1 MPTIVRQSLRL
12 AAAALLLAGCALPAV
27 DGPSVADTRHGA
39 PDVTAAADAPLSVD
53 VIRAR
58 LERAADG
65 LLYTSESDYP
75 FLWFHDAGP
84 APAPLTPD
92 ALLMAAHEA
101 ADEPVEVISLDDF
114 FARHIERVDPYDSVA
129 VALVPRY
136 RHLRE
141 TIRLTVPG
149 VRVFRVGRIQV
160 RCYVVGST
168 ASGEVVGLKTVA
180 IET

>member
-1 MPTIVRQSLRL
+1 
-12 AAAALLLAGCALPAV
+12 
-27 DGPSVADTRHGA
+27 
-39 PDVTAAADAPLSVD
+39 VD
-53 VIRAR
+53 VVRAR

-75 FLWFHDAGP
+75 FVWFYDGGP
-84 APAPLTPD
+84 ATAPLTPA
-92 ALLMAAHEA
+92 ALLAAAHEG

-141 TIRLTVPG
+141 TIRLTVPD
-149 VRVFRVGRIQV
+149 VRVFRVGRIQI
-160 RCYVVGST
+160 RCYVVGTT
-168 ASGEVVGLKTVA
+168 AAGEVVGVSTVA

>member
-1 MPTIVRQSLRL
+1 MRL
-12 AAAALLLAGCALPAV
+12 AAVPVLLFAVSLLSACGGDSSRHPLASV
-27 DGPSVADTRHGA
+27 VADA
-39 PDVTAAADAPLSVD
+39 VAAPLPTD
-53 VIRAR
+53 VVRVR

-75 FLWFHDAGP
+75 FIWFHDAGP
-84 APAPLTPD
+84 APVPLTAA
-92 ALLMAAHEA
+92 ALLAAAHEP
-101 ADEPVEVISLDDF
+101 ADEPVEVASLDGF
-114 FARHIERVDPYDSVA
+114 FARHIERVDPYDPVA

-149 VRVFRVGRIQV
+149 VRVFRVGRIRI
-160 RCYVVGST
+160 RCYLVGT
-168 ASGEVVGLKTVA
+168 TEAGEVVGLSTVA

>member
-1 MPTIVRQSLRL
+1 MRNVLVRQYLPL
-12 AAAALLLAGCALPAV
+12 AAALLLSIGCAAV
-27 DGPSVADTRHGA
+27 TA
-39 PDVTAAADAPLSVD
+39 PDAAAPSRASADGAAATVAPLSVD

-65 LLYTSESDYP
+65 LLYTSESDYS
-75 FLWFHDAGP
+75 FVWFHAAGP
-84 APAPLTPD
+84 VPAPLTPA
-92 ALLMAAHEA
+92 ALLAAAGEA
-101 ADEPVEVISLDDF
+101 PDEPVEVISLDDF

-129 VALVPRY
+129 VSLVPRY

-141 TIRLTVPG
+141 TIRLTVPD

-160 RCYVVGST
+160 RCYVVGVT
-168 ASGEVVGLKTVA
+168 AGGEVVGVSTVA